1 MKEASSERRCL
12 QNQES
17 DTPVRSQSGIARA
30 QHAQCAAQCKR
41 SGWEEIAQCVLESV
55 DWI

>member
-17 DTPVRSQSGIARA
+17 DTPVGSQSGIARA

-41 SGWEEIAQCVLESV
+41 SGWAEIAQCVLESV